1 MKIDLKELIPEFSN
15 NLKLDYDLKKK
26 NWFNIG
32 GKTKAFYK
40 ADNLKELI
48 KFLKKIQNNEKIFVL
63 GAGSNTLIS
72 DKQFNGVVIKL
83 SKNFNN
89 ISLLDNEI
97 IIAGSAVTDKSLS
110 DFAMENSLGGFE
122 FLSCIPGTVGGGIK
136 MNAGCFEREFKDILV
151 SIQAIDKFGKVITIP
166 AKEINFKYRDSSL
179 SDELIFLSA
188 SFKGFK
194 KNKDLIQNKMKLM
207 KEKKEKAQPTRIKTS
222 GSTFKNPIN
231 QSDKKVWQLIKESVP
246 LEKSF
251 GDASISEKHCNFFVN
266 KGNAK
271 FEDMKKLINF
281 VSDSVF
287 KKTGIKLETEIKILE

>member
-32 GKTKAFYK
+32 GKAKAFYK
-40 ADNLKELI
+40 AGDLKELI
-48 KFLKKIQNNEKIFVL
+48 KFLKKIQNHEKIFVL
-63 GAGSNTLIS
+63 GAGSNTLIT

-83 SKNFNN
+83 SNNFNN
-89 ISLLDNEI
+89 ISLLNNEI

-151 SIQAIDKFGKVITIP
+151 SIQAIDKFGQVITIP

-188 SFKGFK
+188 SFKGFN
-194 KNKDLIQNKMKLM
+194 KNKDLIRKEMKIM

-231 QSDKKVWQLIKESVP
+231 QSDKKVWQLIRDSVP